1 MSTYKA
7 KHIAK
12 AIKKSEGKKASTDDI
27 MAAAEKH
34 KKVISKADMERL
46 KKANKERMFKKKSTF
61 KPKTEKDLPKD
72 KSESELEM
80 KKRLMRIKA
89 RDEKFKTMPLKPGEE
104 GKVEPIGTH
113 DPSEKPVYKK
123 L

>member
-1 MSTYKA
+1 MADK
-7 KHIAK
+7 KKFDK
-12 AIKKSEGKKASTDDI
+12 AIKSNE
-27 MAAAEKH
+27 
-34 KKVISKADMERL
+34 
-46 KKANKERMFKKKSTF
+46 ERMFKKKSTF
-61 KPKTEKDLPKD
+61 KPKTEKDLSKK

-80 KKRLMRIKA
+80 KKRMMRIKA
-89 RDEKFKTMPLKPGEE
+89 RDEKFETLPLKPGEE

>member
-46 KKANKERMFKKKSTF
+46 KKAKADKSTF

-72 KSESELEM
+72 KGSESELEL
-80 KKRLMRIKA
+80 KKRMMRIKA

-104 GKVEPIGTH
+104 GKAEPIGTH